1 MDKKTVFVKTDK
13 GDREVGGHSDFLFGD
28 AKRILHLVDDVS
40 TVNDITKRAPP
51 SLRNALENTL
61 QELVDGGFIRDENA
75 DVAAEIPTLKMSTPS
90 FKMST
95 PKSVAPLNFV
105 TPANPVANPVS
116 QPKLNQNNP
125 DESKSLGGK
134 GADLDFSFITATPSS
149 EKPAIATPSIP
160 APAVKPPV
168 SPTAVETSKVTREVA
183 QIDLEPRAKLDPA
196 AKKAKLK
203 NYDAAKERAKIEAAA
218 RARSEAEAKSGN
230 ANIAGNN
237 AQALAGKASAQ
248 AVENRAR
255 EIAEANRTKLQA
267 EANQA
272 RVQAEALAQARAKQ
286 EAERT
291 KAEQAAQMEAAAK
304 AAKLRAYE
312 AAKEKAKTEVATRSR
327 IEAEINHKK
336 EAEAVRLRNEQ
347 DELRARIEADT
358 RIKQEVEVARVKAER
373 EAERLRLELEATK
386 ARAEAEHRNRLEAEA
401 RARAEA
407 EARRKREAEAE
418 HLRLEKERAELE
430 VARIKA
436 EAELKLRQEAEYRL
450 KVEMSALDKADAIA
464 RQRESSSSNS
474 NSAVGS
480 RTGKYDQVDSAKK
493 VRDSFVESFGQVKFK
508 QKSDSTDF
516 KLDNFSLINT
526 GKIAALTVPQEK
538 HVMPSAGTSKVKAA
552 IEERARKAAEAER
565 LRAEQEA
572 ALMKVDYENFA
583 KHHEELDT
591 VATNKAEQEAKARIK
606 VEQELY
612 RLKVEQEQLAIAEAA
627 AEAEAMKLAEQ
638 QSRQFEAAK
647 RRAASQEQA
656 ENERMARQAE
666 NERIGS
672 QKSRTR
678 VARTPLPTGKIFT
691 GLIVLALLAIAGL
704 PYVWPL
710 DEYISPLENIIS
722 AQIKQPVRFKK
733 MNFALLPMPK
743 LELHTVT
750 MGKNE
755 ELKIKDVVLNF
766 DLSALFA
773 ATRSINKVQ
782 LINISLSTTSVN
794 DVLPWL
800 QSAGGIEKY
809 PVARIE
815 LSGVNIQN
823 KDIQLP
829 LLNGFADFDPQGK
842 FTNSNLQSA
851 DSKMQIDLHAQDR
864 LIQIELNVHDGHLPI
879 LPEINFKD
887 FSANGIIANNEIV
900 FSEVFAHI
908 YGGTLTG
915 KATLNWSRGWKLMGQ
930 INAKSLEL
938 KTLFPD
944 FGITGELYGDAV
956 VSMIGPTLPELDDTP
971 RLEGS
976 FEIKN
981 GVISKLDLETTARF
995 GSRPGVAGHTDFSE
1009 LAGMF
1014 KVNTRS
1020 QRYTLNSISAGATS
1034 ATGIIEVDEKHQLSG
1049 KFQVDIVGV
1058 NSGKVPLKLTGTP
1071 SDPSLEQGR

>member
-28 AKRILHLVDDVS
+28 AKRILHLVDDES

-51 SLRNALENTL
+51 SLRNALEETL
-61 QELVDGGFIRDENA
+61 QELASGGFIRDESA
-75 DVAAEIPTLKMSTPS
+75 KAEPEKPTLKMSTPS

-95 PKSVAPLNFV
+95 PKDAAPIKLA
-105 TPANPVANPVS
+105 TPANPVSSPVK
-116 QPKLNQNNP
+116 QTNQTQNKP
-125 DESKSLGGK
+125 VESKISESK
-134 GADLDFSFITATPSS
+134 GADLDFSFITGAPSS
-149 EKPAIATPSIP
+149 EKPAIVTSSIP

-168 SPTAVETSKVTREVA
+168 KPELVETSKVTREEV
-183 QIDLEPRAKLDPA
+183 QIDLEPRVKLDPA

-218 RARSEAEAKSGN
+218 RARTEAEAKSGN
-230 ANIAGNN
+230 ANVVGNN
-237 AQALAGKASAQ
+237 AQALADKASAQ
-248 AVENRAR
+248 AAENRAK
-255 EIAEANRTKLQA
+255 EIVEANRAKSQT

-272 RVQAEALAQARAKQ
+272 RGQAEAMALARAKQ

-291 KAEQAAQMEAAAK
+291 KVEQAVQMEAAAK

-312 AAKEKAKTEVATRSR
+312 AAKEKAKIEVATRNK

-336 EAEAVRLRNEQ
+336 EAEADRLRNVQ
-347 DELRARIEADT
+347 DELRARIEAEA
-358 RIKQEVEVARVKAER
+358 RIKQES
-373 EAERLRLELEATK
+373 ERLRLELEATR

-407 EARRKREAEAE
+407 EARRKHEADAE
-418 HLRLEKERAELE
+418 RLRLEKERAELE

-450 KVEMSALDKADAIA
+450 KAEMAARDKADALA
-464 RQRESSSSNS
+464 RQSVSRNSSSDSS
-474 NSAVGS
+474 VGT
-480 RTGKYDQVDSAKK
+480 RTGRYDQVDSAKK
-493 VRDSFVESFGQVKFK
+493 LRDSFVESFGQIKSK

-538 HVMPSAGTSKVKAA
+538 PVMPSAGTSKVKAA

-572 ALMKVDYENFA
+572 ALMKVDYDNFA
-583 KHHEELDT
+583 KHHEELDSA
-591 VATNKAEQEAKARIK
+591 VINKAEQEAKARIK

-612 RLKVEQEQLAIAEAA
+612 RLKVEQEQQAKAAAA
-627 AEAEAMKLAEQ
+627 AEAEAIKLAEQ

-656 ENERMARQAE
+656 ENERLARQAE
-666 NERIGS
+666 SERVNS

-678 VARTPLPTGKIFT
+678 VARTPLPIGKVFT
-691 GLIVLALLAIAGL
+691 GLIVLSLLAIAGL
-704 PYVWPL
+704 PYIWPL
-710 DEYISPLENIIS
+710 DEYIAPLEKEIS

-743 LELHTVT
+743 LELHMVS

-755 ELKIKDVVLNF
+755 ELKVKDVVLNF

-782 LINISLSTTSVN
+782 LVNISLSTTSVN
-794 DVLPWL
+794 DVMPWL

-842 FTNSNLQSA
+842 FTKANLQSA
-851 DSKMQIDLHAQDR
+851 DSKMTIDLHAQDR

-879 LPEINFKD
+879 FPEINFKD
-887 FSANGIIANNEIV
+887 FNANGMIANNEIV
-900 FSEVFAHI
+900 FSDVFAHI

-938 KTLFPD
+938 KTLFPN
-944 FGITGELYGDAV
+944 FGINGELFGDV
-956 VSMIGPTLPELDDTP
+956 IISMNGSTLPELDDTP
-971 RLEGS
+971 RLEGA

-981 GVISKLDLETTARF
+981 GVVSKLDMETTARF

-1009 LAGMF
+1009 LSGTF

-1020 QRYTLNSISAGATS
+1020 QRYILNSISIGATS
-1034 ATGIIEVDEKHQLSG
+1034 ATGSIEVDDKHELSG
-1049 KFQVDIVGV
+1049 KFLVDIAGV
-1058 NSGKVPLKLTGTP
+1058 NAGKVPLRLSGTP
-1071 SDPSLEQGR
+1071 ADPTLQQGR